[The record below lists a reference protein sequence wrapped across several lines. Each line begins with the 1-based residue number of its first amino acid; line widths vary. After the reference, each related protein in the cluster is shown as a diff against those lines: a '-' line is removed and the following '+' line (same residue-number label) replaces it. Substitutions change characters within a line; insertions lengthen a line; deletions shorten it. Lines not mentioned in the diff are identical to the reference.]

1 MKKLFLF
8 LIFSSVSYCYGAFKT
23 DALTITGS
31 SMTING
37 ITYIWPLNSGTSGQC
52 LVTDGNNPL
61 TLSWG
66 DCSGGPTPPATGNY
80 ALLEDSTFILLEDS
94 SKMLLEH

>member
-1 MKKLFLF
+1 
-8 LIFSSVSYCYGAFKT
+8 
-23 DALTITGS
+23 
-31 SMTING
+31 MTING
-37 ITYIWPLNSGTSGQC
+37 ITYIWPITSGTAGQC

-61 TLSWG
+61 TLAWA
-66 DCSGGPTPPATGNY
+66 DCGGGPTPPTSDNF